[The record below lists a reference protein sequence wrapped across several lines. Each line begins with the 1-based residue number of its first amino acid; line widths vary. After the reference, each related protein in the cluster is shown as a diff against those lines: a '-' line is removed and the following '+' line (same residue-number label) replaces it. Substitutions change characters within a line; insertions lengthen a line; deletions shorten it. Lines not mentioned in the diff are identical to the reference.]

1 MWSPVKNN
9 DGYSRWHPAF
19 WGGQF
24 LWSSGAQYM
33 LLNSTV
39 GCEEA
44 LPREDFQE
52 AVVFLWGERGACH
65 PASLCSNLICN
76 SEELWN
82 TSVTLTVVPGML
94 LLSSHFL
101 QHQSWFPPG
110 NIYFCMSSWS
120 ESCFYHD
127 QDPIVPRGNELIS
140 THRSPTST
148 DALSSIT
155 SVSPYIHAQF
165 CACGWGHEGF
175 VFIGCSLD
183 PGVAVFISLF
193 CWLVGLTGALQ
204 WQPAALLH
212 FSIYHMWVISQC
224 LVFSVWLIHLVWSP
238 PVPCGSKMHKSI
250 FCNNS
255 QLELLSVIIAN

>member
-1 MWSPVKNN
+1 MMAIPV
-9 DGYSRWHPAF
+9 GRLSGILPF
-19 WGGQF
+19 GGQF

-44 LPREDFQE
+44 LPRENFQG

-65 PASLCSNLICN
+65 SASLCSNLICN

-101 QHQSWFPPG
+101 QHQSWSPPG
-110 NIYFCMSSWS
+110 NIYFCMSSWR

-140 THRSPTST
+140 THRSPMST
-148 DALSSIT
+148 DALSSVI
-155 SVSPYIHAQF
+155 SVSPYTHLS
-165 CACGWGHEGF
+165 F
-175 VFIGCSLD
+175 VLVVGDMRVCFHCMLLGPWLCCFYFPFL
-183 PGVAVFISLF
+183 
-193 CWLVGLTGALQ
+193 LVGGTHRCSAVTASSPASFLHIPHVSDQPVFGFLCLTYSLGMAPSSSM
-204 WQPAALLH
+204 WQQNAQVHLL
-212 FSIYHMWVISQC
+212 
-224 LVFSVWLIHLVWSP
+224 
-238 PVPCGSKMHKSI
+238 
-250 FCNNS
+250 
-255 QLELLSVIIAN
+255 